1 VKTFC
6 PNLLVCGP
14 KLAGFCHLFRGH
26 FMRLF
31 LGLLSALLV
40 ASCSDAPAPG
50 VAEPASPI
58 EPAPDPALVAGEA
71 IVKANCFVC
80 HAQGING
87 APIIGNHKMWG
98 PRAGQGLNTLV
109 SHAMSGYGLMPA
121 KGGNEE
127 LQEEDIRLAVGY
139 MLSQLEK

>member
-1 VKTFC
+1 
-6 PNLLVCGP
+6 
-14 KLAGFCHLFRGH
+14 
-26 FMRLF
+26 MRLF
-31 LGLLSALLV
+31 LSLLSTLLV
-40 ASCSDAPAPG
+40 ASCSDAPAPD
-50 VAEPASPI
+50 VAGSSATPI

-98 PRAGQGLNTLV
+98 PRAGQGLDTLV
-109 SHAMSGYGLMPA
+109 SHAISGYGLMPA

-127 LQEEDIRLAVGY
+127 LEEEDIRLAVGY